1 MTKVKICGLSRIE
14 DIGAVNLALPDY
26 IGFVFAESRRK
37 VDFVQAGRLKD
48 LLDKRILTVGVFVN
62 ADIKDIFDHCKSGII
77 DLIQLHGDEDENY
90 INELKILVPDP
101 IIKAVRVKSRKDILE
116 AEELPA
122 DYLLLDTYQKDLYGG
137 SGAIFDWSLIPQ
149 IDKPYF
155 LAGGLNEGNLND
167 ALKHKPYC
175 LDISS
180 GVETNG
186 FKDKSKIIEVV
197 KMIRSDD

>member
-14 DIGAVNLALPDY
+14 DIEAVNLALPDY

-37 VDFVQAGRLKD
+37 VDFVQAKRLKD

-62 ADIKDIFDHCKSGII
+62 AVIDDIVKIRQEQVI
-77 DLIQLHGDEDENY
+77 DMVQLHGNEDWGY
-90 INELKILVPDP
+90 ITELRKKINGPV
-101 IIKAVRVKSRKDILE
+101 IKAVRVKSQKDILE
-116 AEELPA
+116 AETLPT

-137 SGAIFDWSLIPQ
+137 SGEIFDWSLIPQ

-155 LAGGLNEGNLND
+155 LAGGLNEGNLNE

-175 LDISS
+175 LDI
-180 GVETNG
+180 
-186 FKDKSKIIEVV
+186 K
-197 KMIRSDD
+197 